1 MRGDVLGTRGWRE
14 PTAPTMLG
22 RVSGET
28 RGVASTIAG
37 PQSASNGD
45 PVPQRPWPLYL
56 TNAAVAL
63 ALLAPTPLPAQ
74 RAYRIGPP
82 AAWVRP
88 IPAPVTASASS
99 RPVTEGYE
107 MLLID
112 QQEAVQGPSVERF
125 KHLAYRLLDDGA
137 VQDNSQIEIA
147 FDPSYEQL
155 ILHTAIVRRNGRSID
170 QLHAGRIRVV
180 QREKEMDYQI
190 YSGSLSVV
198 VLLEDVRRGDVI
210 EYSYT
215 RRGANPVFAGHYMSE
230 VVLQRT
236 VPVRRLSFRLL
247 WPRERSLF
255 VRPYLTALEP
265 VVRDTGAL
273 REYVWSDTAL
283 APKVLDADLPSWYD
297 PLPEIQLSDFASWS
311 QVAAWGDS
319 LFAVPARA
327 PAELAA
333 PLAAIRASDSTA
345 AGRVLRALRF
355 VQEEVRYLGIEI
367 GANSH
372 RPYAPAVVMRRRY
385 GDCKDKAL
393 LLITMLRELGIQA
406 RPALVS
412 TEYGGHVGDFE
423 PTAQLFDHAIVRA
436 EVDGRAVWVDPTA
449 LYERGDLQGAAP
461 PFGAALVLG
470 GAADSLSAIP
480 QPPGAGQFTDVS
492 VSFELHTVGAPVEM
506 RVDTRYT
513 GGAANDVRAS
523 VRAKSAE
530 ELQRRYTD
538 FYAEAYPSI
547 RALAPPEV
555 HDDEGANV
563 IRTVERYSI
572 PEFWHPS
579 SDQDGYVGTFDALEL
594 ARVVPTT
601 GAGARTMPLGVDYP
615 VHVRYRIEARLP
627 QGWAISAR
635 DRTIETPAVRFAY
648 HVKARGDVLTLSYE
662 YETLSDNVQPDAV
675 ADHLAKI
682 SQVRKLL
689 AFTVTP
695 PDTTA
700 ASSTW
705 GDPDQ
710 LNWTVLLVALL
721 TAVAA
726 VFAAIRLYRAPP
738 PDWPRGPEGSE
749 AEPKGLGGWLVLVGI
764 GVSITPLFIVLSL
777 VRTGPTYAV
786 STWVRLTTPGGGAY
800 NAFWAPTLLF
810 ELVGNVTLL
819 VFGCLQLWTFFRR
832 KRLFPALFVIFVCA
846 RVVVSLVDTLL
857 AQMIPA
863 VDDRAELNWETNLRA
878 LLYGVLWTA
887 YMFRSRRVKNTFVE

>member
-1 MRGDVLGTRGWRE
+1 MPGTRGWRA

-22 RVSGET
+22 RVSEGT
-28 RGVASTIAG
+28 RGVGSTIAG
-37 PQSASNGD
+37 SQSASNGD
-45 PVPQRPWPLYL
+45 RVPQRPGPLCL
-56 TNAAVAL
+56 THAVAL
-63 ALLAPTPLPAQ
+63 ALLVPVMLPAQ
-74 RAYRIGPP
+74 RGYRIGPP
-82 AAWVRP
+82 AAWVSR
-88 IPAPVTASASS
+88 IAAPVTASAPSG
-99 RPVTEGYE
+99 PVTGGYE

-112 QQEAVQGPSVERF
+112 QQEAVQGRSVERF
-125 KHLAYRLLDDGA
+125 KHIAYRLLDDGA
-137 VQDNSQIEIA
+137 VQDNSQIEIT

-155 ILHTAIVRRNGRSID
+155 ILHTAIVRRHGRSID
-170 QLHAGRIRVV
+170 QLHTGRIRVV

-190 YSGSLSVV
+190 YNGSLSVV

-210 EYSYT
+210 EYSYS
-215 RRGANPVFAGHYMSE
+215 RRGANPVFAGHYMGE

-247 WPRERSLF
+247 WPRERALV
-255 VRPYLTALEP
+255 VRRYLTALEP

-283 APKVLDADLPSWYD
+283 PPKVLDADLPSWYD

-333 PLAAIRASDSTA
+333 PLAAIRAADSTGE
-345 AGRVLRALRF
+345 GRVLRALRF

-393 LLITMLRELGIQA
+393 LLITMLRELGITA

-412 TEYGGHVGDFE
+412 TDYGGHVADFA

-449 LYERGDLQGAAP
+449 LYERGDLQGAVP

-470 GAADSLSAIP
+470 GPADSLSAIP
-480 QPPGAGQFTDVS
+480 QPPGVAPFTDVS
-492 VSFELHTVGAPVEM
+492 VSFELHAVGTPAEM
-506 RVDTRYT
+506 RVETRYS

-523 VRAKSAE
+523 VRAKSAD
-530 ELQRRYTD
+530 ELRRAYTD

-547 RALAPPEV
+547 RAVAPPEV

-563 IRTVERYSI
+563 IRTIEQYSI
-572 PEFWHPS
+572 PEFWHQS

-594 ARVVPTT
+594 ARVIPTT
-601 GAGARTMPLGVDYP
+601 GAGARTMPLGITHP

-627 QGWAISAR
+627 QGWAIAAR
-635 DRTIETPAVRFAY
+635 DRTIETPAMRFVY
-648 HVKARGDVLTLSYE
+648 HVKARDGVLALSYE
-662 YETLSDNVQPDAV
+662 YETRSDHVQPDAV

-689 AFTVTP
+689 AYTVTP

-700 ASSTW
+700 TASTW
-705 GDPDQ
+705 GDPDE

-721 TAVAA
+721 TTVAA
-726 VFAAIRLYRAPP
+726 GFAAVRLYRAPP
-738 PDWPRGPEGSE
+738 PQWPRGPEGSE
-749 AEPKGLGGWLVLVGI
+749 AAPKGLGGWLVLVGI
-764 GVSITPLFIVLSL
+764 GVSITPLSVALSL
-777 VRTGPTYAV
+777 VRTGPSYAA
-786 STWVRLTTPGGGAY
+786 STWARLTTPGEGAY
-800 NAFWAPTLLF
+800 NAIWAPALLF
-810 ELVGNVTLL
+810 ELVANVTLL

-832 KRLFPALFVIFVCA
+832 KRLFPALFVVFVCA
-846 RVVVSLVDTLL
+846 RLVVSVVDTLF
-857 AQMIPA
+857 AQTIPA
-863 VDDRAELNWETNLRA
+863 VADRAALNWEGSLRT

-887 YMFRSRRVKNTFVE
+887 YMYRSRRVKNTFVE